1 MEKTVCH
8 AKTAQRMACVKAMG
22 QEKEMDIA
30 IAIEDT
36 QEKIVMNV
44 PTDFMSPSKMKQS
57 FFAHNVILPV
67 KIHVKDQALVIAKN
81 VKKDGFKETV
91 KDVMM

>member
-8 AKTAQRMACVKAMG
+8 AKTVLKMAFAKVMV
-22 QEKEMDIA
+22 QEKEMVIV
-30 IAIEDT
+30 IVIEDT

-44 PTDFMSPSKMKQS
+44 PMDFMNPLKTKQS

-67 KIHVKDQALVIAKN
+67 KIHAKDQVLVIAKN
-81 VKKDGFKETV
+81 AKRDGFKEIM

>member
-8 AKTAQRMACVKAMG
+8 AKTALKMAFAKATE

-30 IAIEDT
+30 IVIEDT

-44 PTDFMSPSKMKQS
+44 PTDFMSPLKTKQS
-57 FFAHNVILPV
+57 FFAHSVTLPV
-67 KIHVKDQALVIAKN
+67 KTHAKDQVLVIAKN
-81 VKKDGFKETV
+81 AKRDGFKKIM